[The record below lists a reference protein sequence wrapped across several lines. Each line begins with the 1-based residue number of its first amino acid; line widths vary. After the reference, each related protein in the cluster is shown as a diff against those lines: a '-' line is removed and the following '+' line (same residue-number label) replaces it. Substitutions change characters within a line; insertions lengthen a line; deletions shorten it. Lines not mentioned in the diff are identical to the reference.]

1 MTGEELL
8 IKLRRSGVK
17 QKDLAGK
24 LGVTPT
30 MVSYYVRGRQQIT
43 PQRELEI
50 QQALTQLSDERP
62 SVQQS

>member
-62 SVQQS
+62 SVQQR